1 MLPGPKEYVEAPLWI
16 DRSEVLTSPER
27 GTWHALVR
35 PGETVQKGTPFG
47 RLTDYFGNEIALL
60 RSPMTGVVLYI
71 VGTPAMSKGEPVG
84 MVGHI
89 VEQR

>member
-1 MLPGPKEYVEAPLWI
+1 
-16 DRSEVLTSPER
+16 
-27 GTWHALVR
+27 
-35 PGETVQKGTPFG
+35 VQKGTPLG
-47 RLTDYFGNEIALL
+47 RLTDYFGNELALV
-60 RSPMTGVVLYI
+60 RATMTGVVLYV